1 VEKYY
6 GIAVGI
12 CRTRE
17 PALQMATVAGSDRNI
32 PQNRTESDGG
42 GFGRLALCNWDALG
56 AECQFSEEDG

>member
-1 VEKYY
+1 
-6 GIAVGI
+6 
-12 CRTRE
+12 
-17 PALQMATVAGSDRNI
+17 MATVAGSDRNI